1 MCWADLGPTRIWYFS
16 SGPDPAQKAGLG
28 QDQPGPSTRL
38 AGPEQVWPSTRNQ
51 RGELFP
57 PHPPACRMNVLHAEG
72 NAGHKNIMRG
82 KESLPG
88 AEEAVALVVL
98 LLLEAVLWRRP
109 VAVY

>member
-1 MCWADLGPTRIWYFS
+1 
-16 SGPDPAQKAGLG
+16 
-28 QDQPGPSTRL
+28 
-38 AGPEQVWPSTRNQ
+38 
-51 RGELFP
+51 
-57 PHPPACRMNVLHAEG
+57 MNVLHAEG